1 MRASMPPA
9 YRYLLSL
16 IEETGGLNDERL
28 AWFYQRYIKAEQ
40 VKYIPEL
47 ASVTKQLHYLGKIE
61 KRGRYWCRPWHE
73 PDYTLLRCLDVMMAL
88 ADDAL
93 PKFVYKRETQT
104 LTFFLPTGDAGG
116 ENVFCLYVVAAGK
129 ESYVSMLASAQMMPP
144 GHSVLFL
151 LEDAA
156 QIQKLFCNKLFFVV
170 CKGGDGRFEFIA
182 GESLEE
188 TEHQLD
194 GKD

>member
-16 IEETGGLNDERL
+16 IEEAGGLNDERL
-28 AWFYQRYIKAEQ
+28 AWFYQRHIKAEQ
-40 VKYIPEL
+40 VKHAPEL

-93 PKFVYKRETQT
+93 PKFVYRRETQA
-104 LTFFLPTGDAGG
+104 LTFFLPTGDDGG
-116 ENVFCLYVVAAGK
+116 ENVFLLYVVAGGQEA
-129 ESYVSMLASAQMMPP
+129 YVSTLASAQMLPP
-144 GHSVLFL
+144 GHTVLFL

-156 QIQKLFCNKLFFVV
+156 QIQKLFCNKLFFAV
-170 CKGGDGRFEFIA
+170 CKGGDGQFEFIA
-182 GESLEE
+182 GIPEN
-188 TEHQLD
+188 TEQSTNR
-194 GKD
+194 KD